1 MSNTPE
7 LEVLVESGRLS
18 KDSVIAYQAIVA
30 QRQLQALLDDT
41 YRKEARIVE
50 LEREIVDMQ
59 ALLDKNKQLREV
71 ADHLADHLVGYVCH
85 CNLSKCKCGHDY
97 VIDVYEDMCGKIQ
110 PNKDAHHE

>member
-30 QRQLQALLDDT
+30 QRQLQALLD
-41 YRKEARIVE
+41 E
-50 LEREIVDMQ
+50 
-59 ALLDKNKQLREV
+59 NKQLREV

-97 VIDVYEDMCGKIQ
+97 VIDMYEDMCGKIQ
-110 PNKDAHHE
+110 SNKDAHHE

>member
-30 QRQLQALLDDT
+30 QRQLQALLD
-41 YRKEARIVE
+41 E
-50 LEREIVDMQ
+50 
-59 ALLDKNKQLREV
+59 NKQLREV

-97 VIDVYEDMCGKIQ
+97 VIYMYEDMCGKIQ

>member
-30 QRQLQALLDDT
+30 QRQLQALLD
-41 YRKEARIVE
+41 E
-50 LEREIVDMQ
+50 
-59 ALLDKNKQLREV
+59 NKQLREV

-97 VIDVYEDMCGKIQ
+97 VIDMYEDMCGKIQ

>member
-30 QRQLQALLDDT
+30 QRQL
-41 YRKEARIVE
+41 
-50 LEREIVDMQ
+50 Q

-97 VIDVYEDMCGKIQ
+97 VIDMYEDMCGKIQ

>member
-30 QRQLQALLDDT
+30 QRQLQALLD
-41 YRKEARIVE
+41 E
-50 LEREIVDMQ
+50 
-59 ALLDKNKQLREV
+59 NKQLREV

-85 CNLSKCKCGHDY
+85 CNLSKCECGHDY
-97 VIDVYEDMCGKIQ
+97 VIDMYEDMCGKIQ